1 MEYPDAEV
9 AMERAQIVE
18 ELQSRIMDD
27 FNDSMIGRTLE
38 VLVDGYDADQEQF
51 YGRSYAD
58 SPDVDGRVWIAS
70 SEPLREGSFVTVQID
85 GSVDGELTGYLLE
98 D

>member
-1 MEYPDAEV
+1 MEYPDAEI

-27 FNDSMIGRTLE
+27 YNESMMGKTLE
-38 VLVDGYDADQEQF
+38 VLVDGYDSDLEQY

-70 SEPLREGSFVTVQID
+70 SEPLREGNFVMVRID
-85 GSVDGELTGYLLE
+85 GNVDGELTGYILE
-98 D
+98 G

>member
-1 MEYPDAEV
+1 MEYPDFEV
-9 AMERAQIVE
+9 AQERAQIIE

-27 FNDSMIGRTLE
+27 WNDSMVGKELE
-38 VLVDGYDADQEQF
+38 VLVDGYDEEMGQY

-58 SPDVDGRVWIAS
+58 SPDVDGRVWIACD
-70 SEPLREGSFVTVQID
+70 EPLREGNFVMVHID
-85 GSVDGELTGYLLE
+85 GSAEGELTGYVI